1 MAAKNRN
8 FAAGLA
14 DAIESPG
21 DQPRSSRL
29 GMGVLAG
36 RGNRL
41 AELAT
46 GTLVNRAVEL
56 IDPARC
62 RMWHGHNRDYAAL
75 SEERCRD
82 LIDSLKAQGKQEVPA
97 LVRRIRDD
105 PDHDFEVISGARR
118 HWSVSWLRSH
128 NYPDFRFLVEIRE
141 LTDEEAFRLSDIEN
155 RAREDI
161 SDYERARDY
170 LRALDAYYGGK
181 QLEMAERIHVSTS
194 WLSRYLD
201 LARLPSDITG
211 AFASPHDLGIKHVT
225 QIKPL
230 LKPEDRRDRVLSE
243 GRRLAQARADGESVP
258 QAPADVVRLLA
269 LAADAPKKTGTPKK
283 TGKAPSAVTGTSGAE
298 VMRIDKQGRKGV
310 TITLLPRGGA
320 TRFEAEEALR
330 ELLDRVWPASP
341 D

>member
-1 MAAKNRN
+1 MSAKNRT
-8 FAAGLA
+8 FAADLA
-14 DAIESPG
+14 GAIEAPA
-21 DQPRSSRL
+21 DPPARPSRL

-36 RGNRL
+36 RSTRL

-46 GTLVNRAVEL
+46 GSLVNRATEL
-56 IDPARC
+56 VDPARC
-62 RMWHGHNRDYAAL
+62 RMWHGHNRDYAGL

-105 PDHDFEVISGARR
+105 PDFDFEVISGARR

-161 SDYERARDY
+161 SDFERARDY

-181 QLEMAERIHVSTS
+181 QQDMAERINVSTS

-201 LARLPSDITG
+201 LARLPAEVTG

-230 LKPEDRRDRVLSE
+230 LKPEDRRDRVFAE
-243 GRRLAQARADGESVP
+243 GRRIAEARKRGDDVAR
-258 QAPADVVRLLA
+258 APADVVRM
-269 LAADAPKKTGTPKK
+269 LAAAAEAPKKTGSPKK
-283 TGKAPSAVTGTSGAE
+283 TGKADTTVRTAGGAE
-298 VMRIDKQGRKGV
+298 VLRLDGHGRTGV
-310 TITLLPRGGA
+310 TLTLLPKAGA
-320 TRFEAEEALR
+320 TRADAERALG
-330 ELLDRVWPASP
+330 EILDRFWPTS
-341 D
+341 

>member
-1 MAAKNRN
+1 MSAKNRT
-8 FAAGLA
+8 FAADLA
-14 DAIESPG
+14 GAIEAPA
-21 DQPRSSRL
+21 DPPARHSRL

-36 RGNRL
+36 RSTRL

-46 GTLVNRAVEL
+46 GSLVNRATEL
-56 IDPARC
+56 VDPARC
-62 RMWHGHNRDYAAL
+62 RMWHGHNRDYAGL

-105 PDHDFEVISGARR
+105 PDVDFEVISGARR

-161 SDYERARDY
+161 SDFERARDY

-181 QLEMAERIHVSTS
+181 QQDMAERINVSTS

-201 LARLPSDITG
+201 LARLPAEVTG

-230 LKPEDRRDRVLSE
+230 LKPEDRRDRVFAE
-243 GRRLAQARADGESVP
+243 GRRIAEARKRGDDVAR
-258 QAPADVVRLLA
+258 APADVVRM
-269 LAADAPKKTGTPKK
+269 LAAAAEAPKKTGSPKK
-283 TGKAPSAVTGTSGAE
+283 TGKADTTVRTEGGAE
-298 VMRIDKQGRKGV
+298 VLRLDGHGRTGV
-310 TITLLPRGGA
+310 TLTLLPKAGA
-320 TRFEAEEALR
+320 TRADAERALG
-330 ELLDRVWPASP
+330 EILDRFWPTS
-341 D
+341 

>member
-1 MAAKNRN
+1 MSAKNRT
-8 FAAGLA
+8 FAADLA
-14 DAIESPG
+14 GAIEAPA
-21 DQPRSSRL
+21 DPPARPSRL

-36 RGNRL
+36 RSTRL

-46 GTLVNRAVEL
+46 GSLVNRATEL
-56 IDPARC
+56 VDPARC
-62 RMWHGHNRDYAAL
+62 RMWHGHNRDYAGL

-105 PDHDFEVISGARR
+105 PDFDFEVISGARR

-161 SDYERARDY
+161 SDFERARDY

-181 QLEMAERIHVSTS
+181 QQDMAERINVSTS

-201 LARLPSDITG
+201 LARLPAEVTG

-230 LKPEDRRDRVLSE
+230 LKPEDRRDRVLAE
-243 GRRLAQARADGESVP
+243 GHRIAEARKRGDDVAR
-258 QAPADVVRLLA
+258 APADVVRM
-269 LAADAPKKTGTPKK
+269 LAAAAEAPKKTGSPKR
-283 TGKAPSAVTGTSGAE
+283 TGKADATVRTAGGAE
-298 VMRIDKQGRKGV
+298 VLRLDGRGRTGV
-310 TITLLPRGGA
+310 TLTLLPKAGA
-320 TRFEAEEALR
+320 TRADAERALG
-330 ELLDRVWPASP
+330 EILDRFWPTS
-341 D
+341 